1 MKKKKNILLT
11 FRPVV
16 IDFGTRRVTARFVDE
31 AESEARLKRYMTEAR
46 AAAAQKRAKSS
57 KRAR

>member
-16 IDFGTRRVTARFVDE
+16 IDFGTRRVTAKFVDG
-31 AESEARLKRYMTEAR
+31 AGREARLQKFLTEAR